1 MELVKRD
8 SHSLAGALL
17 AVKGTA
23 PGTTAVYRHSVKAF
37 LAEYPAPN
45 VENVREYI
53 KSLIDAGRPARSIQ
67 VVRAALRK
75 AFRQAA
81 ETLPGRE
88 AVLVDSVLKSL
99 PNARTSPPEIRI
111 LTEEELTRLFAALP
125 RRVRLIAEFT
135 YTTGA
140 RISEALGA
148 RWANVETN
156 GHATIRIIGKGNKE
170 RALKCSKTLMNDI
183 FTEFGDGEF
192 LFTTAAGHPFTRQ
205 YATRE
210 IARAGRRVLG
220 RVISAHDLR
229 HSRATHLFA
238 RSGGRLKAVSVFLGH
253 SNISTTAMFYVRDE
267 LSAEE
272 LGII

>member
-1 MELVKRD
+1 MDIVKRD
-8 SHSLAGALL
+8 SLAGALL

-23 PGTTAVYRHSVKAF
+23 PGTTAVYRHCVKAF
-37 LAEYPAPN
+37 LAEYPAPSVDN
-45 VENVREYI
+45 AREYVQG
-53 KSLIDAGRPARSIQ
+53 LIDSGRPARSIQ
-67 VVRAALRK
+67 LIRAALRK

-88 AVLVDSVLKSL
+88 AALVDSAMKSL

-125 RRVRLIAEFT
+125 RRVRLIAEFL
-135 YTTGA
+135 YITGA
-140 RISEALGA
+140 RVSEALGA

-170 RALKCSKTLMNDI
+170 RALKCSKTLVNDI
-183 FTEFGDGEF
+183 FTEFGTAGE
-192 LFTTAAGHPFTRQ
+192 LIFTTGAGHPFTRQ
-205 YATRE
+205 YVTRE

-229 HSRATHLFA
+229 HSRATHLYA